1 MNFTQSSLRRSRM
14 ADIISSDCAPKVNKV
29 KNKLLWVGK
38 KAHVLV
44 PIAYTKSDGTK
55 GVMPIG
61 EVGELTAYEPRTGTF
76 TFLCQSC
83 GVKVKGIPS
92 FYLLLEE

>member
-1 MNFTQSSLRRSRM
+1 M
-14 ADIISSDCAPKVNKV
+14 ADTISSSSTPRLHSS
-29 KNKLLWVGK
+29 KNKFLWVGR

-44 PIAYTKSDGTK
+44 PIAYTKSDGTR

-61 EVGELTAYEPRTGTF
+61 EEGKLTAYEPKTGTF

>member
-1 MNFTQSSLRRSRM
+1 M
-14 ADIISSDCAPKVNKV
+14 ADTISSDCTTKVNKV

-61 EVGELTAYEPRTGTF
+61 EVGELTAYEPKAGTF

-83 GVKVKGIPS
+83 KVKVKGIPS

>member
-1 MNFTQSSLRRSRM
+1 MST
-14 ADIISSDCAPKVNKV
+14 
-29 KNKLLWVGK
+29 
-38 KAHVLV
+38 
-44 PIAYTKSDGTK
+44 AYTKSDGTR

-61 EVGELTAYEPRTGTF
+61 EEGKLTAYEPKTGTF